1 MRLEWLE
8 DILAVA
14 ETGSFSE
21 AAERRRL
28 TQSAFS
34 RRVQHIEDHVGVAL
48 FDRSRKPVQ
57 LRPTT
62 AEQRDQI
69 ARLAR
74 TLRQLT
80 DDLRRGDRTA
90 GNRLV
95 LASQHALTASWAP
108 RFIDTIQSENADIFL
123 KLKSANLDECFA
135 FLLSRQADI
144 AVVYRRIGEEHPIAA
159 NYIETTIIGRD
170 RLIPVFARA
179 HGARLNTEFAHGE
192 VPFIAYPSEVFL
204 GEVMDRIVLPA
215 IQGASHMVPKV
226 ETELTLAALELA
238 ANGIGVAWVPAT
250 LARARIESGDL
261 ADLSASLPYC
271 DLDVTAVRLA
281 NQATPVEA
289 TVWEQLSR
297 MDVPRPAGAS
307 GDHIERT

>member
-14 ETGSFSE
+14 ETGSLSE

-34 RRVQHIEDHVGVAL
+34 RRVQHIEDYVGVAL
-48 FDRSRKPVQ
+48 FDRTRKPVQ

-62 AEQRDQI
+62 EEQRDQI
-69 ARLAR
+69 ARLVR

-90 GNRLV
+90 GNRLL

-108 RFIDTIQSENADIFL
+108 RFIDTIRSENAGIFL
-123 KLKSANLDECFA
+123 KMKSANLDECFTL
-135 FLLSRQADI
+135 LLSRQADI
-144 AVVYRRIGEEHPIAA
+144 AVVYRCVGEDHPIAV
-159 NYIETTIIGRD
+159 NYIETTIIGSD
-170 RLIPVFARA
+170 RLIPVFAKA
-179 HGARLNTEFAHGE
+179 HTSQLNTQFKQGE
-192 VPFIAYPSEVFL
+192 VPFIAYPSDVFL
-204 GEVMDRIVLPA
+204 GDVMDRVVLPA
-215 IQGASHMVPKV
+215 IRGESRMVPKV

-238 ANGIGVAWVPAT
+238 GNGIGVAWVPSS
-250 LARARIESGDL
+250 LARARIEGGDL
-261 ADLSASLPYC
+261 ADLSTSLPYC

-281 NQATPVEA
+281 DRASPVEA
-289 TVWEQLSR
+289 TVWQQLSR
-297 MDVPRPAGAS
+297 MNNPDPAEVGHDA
-307 GDHIERT
+307 

>member
-34 RRVQHIEDHVGVAL
+34 RRVQHIEDHVGVPL

-108 RFIDTIQSENADIFL
+108 RFINTIQSENADIFL
-123 KLKSANLDECFA
+123 KMKSANLDECFA
-135 FLLSRQADI
+135 FVLSRQADI
-144 AVVYRRIGEEHPIAA
+144 AVVYRRVGEAHPIAA
-159 NYIETTIIGRD
+159 TYIETAIIGRD

-179 HGARLNTEFAHGE
+179 HVARLNARFAHGE
-192 VPFIAYPSEVFL
+192 LPFIAYPPDVFL
-204 GEVMDRIVLPA
+204 GEVMDQIVLPA
-215 IQGASHMVPKV
+215 IQGASHMVPTV

-250 LARARIESGDL
+250 LARARIDAGDL

-281 NQATPVEA
+281 DQATPVEA

-297 MDVPRPAGAS
+297 MEAPDPAGAS
-307 GDHIERT
+307 GRDIARR

>member
-21 AAERRRL
+21 AAERRHL

-34 RRVQHIEDHVGVAL
+34 RRVQHIEDYVGVAL

-108 RFIDTIQSENADIFL
+108 RFIDTIQAENKEIFL
-123 KLKSANLDECFA
+123 KLRSANLDECFA
-135 FLLSRQADI
+135 LLLSRQADI
-144 AVVYRRIGEEHPIAA
+144 AVVYRVVGEEHPIAA
-159 NYIETTIIGRD
+159 TYIETLDIGRD
-170 RLIPVFARA
+170 QLVPVFARA
-179 HGARLNTEFAHGE
+179 QAGRLNERFAHGE
-192 VPFIAYPSEVFL
+192 LPFIAYPPDVFL
-204 GEVMDRIVLPA
+204 GEVLDHFVLPE
-215 IQGASHMVPKV
+215 IRGATRMIPMV
-226 ETELTLAALELA
+226 ETALTLAALELA
-238 ANGIGVAWVPAT
+238 AGGIGVAWVPT
-250 LARARIESGDL
+250 SLARTRIEAGDL
-261 ADLSASLPYC
+261 ADLSVSLPRC
-271 DLDVTAVRLA
+271 DLNVTAVRLA
-281 NQATPVEA
+281 GQATDAETV
-289 TVWEQLSR
+289 VWEKLR
-297 MDVPRPAGAS
+297 APTKAINEINGAPTVGPA
-307 GDHIERT
+307 

>member
-90 GNRLV
+90 GNRIM

-108 RFIDTIQSENADIFL
+108 RFIETIRSENADIFL

-144 AVVYRRIGEEHPIAA
+144 AVVYRRVGDEHPIAA

-179 HGARLNTEFAHGE
+179 HGSRLNARFAHGE
-192 VPFIAYPSEVFL
+192 VPFIAYPPEVFL

-215 IQGASHMVPKV
+215 IRGASHMAPAV

-250 LARARIESGDL
+250 LARARIEAGDL
-261 ADLSASLPYC
+261 ADLSPTLPWC
-271 DLDVTAVRLA
+271 PLEVTAVRLA
-281 NQATPVEA
+281 GQATPVEA

-297 MDVPRPAGAS
+297 MDARSDADEPAPEAG
-307 GDHIERT
+307 ER